1 MDVLVKIFKGRSFTL
16 IVITAFTLSKVAV
29 ADRTQLLERLKDKT
43 WPWFGDCYKN
53 LCPDFRVNP
62 TFCLNFRPVP
72 ESILQRAGLPES
84 LDLTTDLEVIF
95 SSPKEA
101 VDVCGKAQ
109 MMDEVKAF
117 KLPDNGHP
125 VQSLLERGA
134 EIYRS
139 RPKVNWSPKE
149 NGTYSLIIYDVGHL
163 VVKGIWHDI
172 QYTNGRF
179 EGQTDFLYRPPAN
192 PLPVVNPTLII
203 LLKQTEL
210 LGPYSSIG
218 LESCTVSKN
227 GPICRESVES
237 LIGDGKGV
245 VGLQVFYTNGSSMF
259 EKYNV
264 CIDGYICD
272 TQCIGKFREYAA
284 HKVSNIQFMNLD
296 VSTIDTYVNVRFQTK
311 IPGSLTMECCSRS
324 QHYATYGFV
333 RARPGDDFKVS
344 SYDRLCGSFQCHS
357 SKETEMSSTERNI
370 LGDSDYCT
378 FYVFVPHIKD
388 GVLEAKFTYWM
399 KNSKINSGSEETEF
413 KEQLYDSKGKGTR
426 HMYML
431 LFTHPNVYRDTPTVS
446 ADNKI
451 VFPGDFKLRGMSWI
465 LFDHDYYTF
474 TDEKCDD
481 TTRTCPPNEPNHPSG
496 QNKRIITF
504 NETQYETPA
513 ESSTKQVISCLQRK
527 PPPPPNNPPPNKSVR
542 NQQEMHVLICV
553 CFSFYLF

>member
-1 MDVLVKIFKGRSFTL
+1 MDVLVKIFKARLFALT
-16 IVITAFTLSKVAV
+16 VITAFTLSEVAV

-53 LCPDFRVNP
+53 LCPDFKVNP
-62 TFCLNFRPVP
+62 TFCLNLRPEP
-72 ESILQRAGLPES
+72 ESILQRAGLPDS

-163 VVKGIWHDI
+163 VVKGIWYDI
-172 QYTNGRF
+172 QYTNGHF
-179 EGQTDFLYRPPAN
+179 EGWTDVFYRPPAN
-192 PLPVVNPTLII
+192 TLPVVNPTLII
-203 LLKQTEL
+203 LLKQTKL
-210 LGPYSSIG
+210 IGPFKTIGVGICISSKVG
-218 LESCTVSKN
+218 EM
-227 GPICRESVES
+227 CREQFKS

-245 VGLQVFYTNGSSMF
+245 VGLQVFYTDGSSMF

-284 HKVSNIQFMNLD
+284 HKLSNIQFMDLD
-296 VSTIDTYVNVRFQTK
+296 ANTIDTYVNVRFENN
-311 IPGSLTMECCSRS
+311 IAGMLGISCCSRS
-324 QHYATYGFV
+324 MHYATYGFV

-344 SYDRLCGSFQCHS
+344 SYDRLCGDVECHS
-357 SKETEMSSTERNI
+357 SMSTEMSSTERNI

-388 GVLEAKFTYWM
+388 GVLEVKFTYWM
-399 KNSKINSGSEETEF
+399 KNSKINSWSPEMES
-413 KEQLYDSKGKGTR
+413 KAQLYCSKEKGTR

-431 LFTHPNVYRDTPTVS
+431 LFTHQNVYRDTPTVS

-474 TDEKCDD
+474 TDYDCNDH
-481 TTRTCPPNEPNHPSG
+481 TRTCPPNMSEQSTDPSR
-496 QNKRIITF
+496 RIITF
-504 NETQYETPA
+504 NETMYDTPA
-513 ESSTKQVISCLQRK
+513 ESSTKQVISCLQKK
-527 PPPPPNNPPPNKSVR
+527 PPTPPPPNKSVR
-542 NQQEMHVLICV
+542 AQKEVNVVIFVLFIV
-553 CFSFYLF
+553 TVILKI